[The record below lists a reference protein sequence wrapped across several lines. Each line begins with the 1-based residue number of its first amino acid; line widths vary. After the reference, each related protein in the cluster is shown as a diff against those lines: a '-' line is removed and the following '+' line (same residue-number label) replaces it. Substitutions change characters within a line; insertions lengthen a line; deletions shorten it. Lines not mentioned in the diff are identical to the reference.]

1 LMKPATDN
9 AGNPV
14 SSPGSIRPMAA
25 PGNEETAVVTYSTVG
40 SSAKAADHVRL
51 SIGLNGRF
59 R

>member
-1 LMKPATDN
+1 MWRKSLSLAIVRILMKPATDN

-40 SSAKAADHVRL
+40 SSAL
-51 SIGLNGRF
+51 
-59 R
+59 

>member
-1 LMKPATDN
+1 
-9 AGNPV
+9 
-14 SSPGSIRPMAA
+14 MAA

-40 SSAKAADHVRL
+40 SLAKAADHVRL